1 MSLENFMKS
10 MGFLPGTEQTA
21 TIRDVFFIHASEL
34 FSPVS
39 CTTAEAPDFHD
50 LFFLCHQ
57 NRAHILNAS
66 KRDIMSSYSRR
77 NSK

>member
-10 MGFLPGTEQTA
+10 VGFLPGAEQEA
-21 TIRDVFFIHASEL
+21 TIRPIFFIHASKL

-39 CTTAEAPDFHD
+39 CTTAEAPAFHD

-66 KRDIMSSYSRR
+66 ERDIMSSYSRR
-77 NSK
+77 NSE